1 MKTKVL
7 NEVYIIGEPR
17 NKPVSI
23 LTIFERPLDYP
34 TKYVVREF
42 ILDVDGQLYA
52 RRACNLADTLEEA
65 RLLIPPGRV
74 RFLEPNTKDLPAV
87 ESWV

>member
-1 MKTKVL
+1 MPYSPDNPKSTV
-7 NEVYIIGEPR
+7 GQPR
-17 NKPVSI
+17 SFPVSI

-42 ILDVDGQLYA
+42 ILDTDGQLYA
-52 RRACNLADTLEEA
+52 RRACNLADTLEGA

-74 RFLEPNTKDLPAV
+74 RFPEPNTKELPAV